1 MFEGAKQFFQEHKE
15 AIKTAAVVNAVSA
28 VVFVTVGTLVS
39 LGLRKLLGDDEVT
52 INVTTSDDS
61 SAE

>member
-1 MFEGAKQFFQEHKE
+1 MFEGAKQFFQERKE
-15 AIKTAAVVNAVSA
+15 AIKTAAVVNAVGA

>member
-1 MFEGAKQFFQEHKE
+1 MFEGAKQFFQEQKE
-15 AIKTAAVVNAVSA
+15 NIKTATVVYAVGA

-52 INVTTSDDS
+52 VNVTTDS
-61 SAE
+61 NDE

>member
-1 MFEGAKQFFQEHKE
+1 MFEGAKEFFAERKE

-39 LGLRKLLGDDEVT
+39 LGLRKLIGGDDEVT
-52 INVTTSDDS
+52 INVTTSES
-61 SAE
+61 E